1 MLIFF
6 AGITKLKGCLFD
18 DLYINICHSDLVHL
32 VLKGLWETPYA
43 TFEFQCDN
51 HLFQKSDCTTS
62 DSIVGI
68 ETDPFVIKHGIPS
81 HMPVEEP
88 LEFEMVAVSL
98 SHPSVSRDINPNH
111 NADAAQ
117 AFL

>member
-1 MLIFF
+1 MPHSNSSVIIIF
-6 AGITKLKGCLFD
+6 
-18 DLYINICHSDLVHL
+18 S
-32 VLKGLWETPYA
+32 
-43 TFEFQCDN
+43 
-51 HLFQKSDCTTS
+51 KSQTVATTS
-62 DSIVGI
+62 DSVVRI